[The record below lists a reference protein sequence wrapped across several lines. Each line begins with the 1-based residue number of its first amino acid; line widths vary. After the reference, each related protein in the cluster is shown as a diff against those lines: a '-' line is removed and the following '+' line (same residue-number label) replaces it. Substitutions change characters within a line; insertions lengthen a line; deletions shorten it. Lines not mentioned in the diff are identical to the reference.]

1 MRRVVSLVLSALL
14 VGSFVLPAR
23 ATPGVNGERIK
34 IGLHAPLTGA
44 APVPSDSVEKG
55 KDLYFRWLEHNG
67 ITIHGRNVRVI
78 LKNDQY
84 NPSAAVAVCKEMIN
98 QNNVFM
104 LTGFTGADQMQACA
118 RFAESVGAPY
128 AGPGTQTQGLK
139 FLDHYFSTSAPWPRQ
154 ARLLSDFLVS
164 KGARGEKN
172 GVVYYGT
179 PSHSQAHNHFIR
191 GMDDRRA
198 DVHYNREIARTA
210 GTTEARVVV
219 QEMRAAGI
227 ENVFILTSPVFFL
240 QVLDQ
245 ADTEGFHPLW
255 TGIGLTMTFDT
266 VAQVAC
272 RNDDAVRAR
281 FFSAFPAFA
290 DRARFDPNFDRA
302 VALFHSG
309 NGDDFMWQLW
319 AQSRVLREMLEQAG
333 KRLTRDRFASAV
345 ERSTIRTGIVPKLV
359 YRPNDHFGGAAVHV
373 LKMDCARERWVTTKT
388 FARAF

>member
-1 MRRVVSLVLSALL
+1 MRRAVVPLLCALI
-14 VGSFVLPAR
+14 VGSVVLPAR
-23 ATPGVNGERIK
+23 ATPGVNGSRIK
-34 IGLHAPLTGA
+34 IGLHIPLTGA

-67 ITIHGRNVRVI
+67 IAIYGRNVRVI

-118 RFAESVGAPY
+118 RYAESVGAPY
-128 AGPGTQTQGLK
+128 AGPGTQTQSLK
-139 FLDHYFSTSAPWPRQ
+139 LLDHYFSTSAPWPRQ

-164 KGARGEKN
+164 KGARREKN
-172 GVVYYGT
+172 GIVYYGT
-179 PSHSQAHNHFIR
+179 PSYNQAQAHFAN
-191 GMDDRRA
+191 GMSDRNA
-198 DVHYNREIARTA
+198 SVHYTRQISRSA
-210 GTTEARVVV
+210 GTTEARVLVE
-219 QEMRAAGI
+219 EMKAAQI

-240 QVLDQ
+240 QLLNQSNTQD
-245 ADTEGFHPLW
+245 FHPLW

-272 RNDDAVRAR
+272 RNDDSVRAR
-281 FFSAFPAFA
+281 FFSPYPAFA
-290 DRARFDPNFDRA
+290 DRSRFDPDFDRA
-302 VALFHSG
+302 VGLFHGG

-319 AQSRVLREMLEQAG
+319 AQSRVLRKMLEQPG
-333 KRLTRDRFASAV
+333 KRLTRDRFASTV
-345 ERSTIRTGIVPKLV
+345 ERSTIRTGIIPKLV

-373 LKMDCARERWVTTKT
+373 LKLDCTRQRWVTTKT
-388 FARAF
+388 FARDF